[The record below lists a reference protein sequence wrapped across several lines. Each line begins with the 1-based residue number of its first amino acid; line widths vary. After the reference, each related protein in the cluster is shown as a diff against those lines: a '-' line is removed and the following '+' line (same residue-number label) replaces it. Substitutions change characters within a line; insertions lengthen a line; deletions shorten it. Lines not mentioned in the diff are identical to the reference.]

1 MSAQNL
7 FGAIA
12 LDALGAQVPAG
23 DMAFKIEHED
33 RVILDT
39 FHKQAKLLTAVPQ
52 LFGSSIERNVQL
64 SDLPLHRLLWHF
76 RLLSAREPLQKPA
89 AVIV

>member
-1 MSAQNL
+1 
-7 FGAIA
+7 
-12 LDALGAQVPAG
+12 
-23 DMAFKIEHED
+23 MAFKIEHED

-39 FHKQAKLLTAVPQ
+39 FHKQAKLLTALPQ

-76 RLLSAREPLQKPA
+76 RLLSASPCIHLFQKYPSDDA
-89 AVIV
+89 LMRPKMLERTPNEGFSRP